1 MESRITAGC
10 FFSIDFTEQSHRE
23 KSKRRSTSRL
33 GYQRTD
39 CLQSLA
45 IQIHRDF
52 FSGEKHSWTMVSFFF
67 KHPIGEICASQIGNQ
82 SCQYLSWLN
91 VTKKSWRHPPRM
103 GLLPFPKTMATS
115 GKRLLMFFVQAPLE
129 VFKSTCITSLWLN
142 HPFETYDR
150 QILGLSLMVGS
161 IHYDFTS

>member
-1 MESRITAGC
+1 MKNTFFFLGYFGGSCCPHLYTRSSSMESRITAGC

-67 KHPIGEICASQIGNQ
+67 QAPNWRNICKSNWKSKLPVSIVVKRDKEILETPTSHGTLTLPQNHGNQ
-82 SCQYLSWLN
+82 W
-91 VTKKSWRHPPRM
+91 KKVVDV
-103 GLLPFPKTMATS
+103 LCTS
-115 GKRLLMFFVQAPLE
+115 
-129 VFKSTCITSLWLN
+129 SL
-142 HPFETYDR
+142 
-150 QILGLSLMVGS
+150 GSL
-161 IHYDFTS
+161 